1 MISAANIFSE
11 TISVL
16 ASSSP
21 AITAAAAKQLGE
33 VTVSLYFG
41 DGSDGSLLASQSRLL
56 ADGENKLKNPKVEL
70 YFDDH
75 ALAMLFDASARPSDQ
90 VLEKSLDMRGKRDDL
105 LAVWRCFQLLS
116 QRASGLRAIHM
127 IWSDYRNQT
136 RNQQESTTVLNA
148 AAADSVHTNGTN
160 KEFWPALSWLNKR
173 HPAAQEIIARDEP
186 ILMPARLLWDGGI
199 SGSWQDTAKIF
210 DTDLQSIMQTFKTM
224 VADEILELLPTTE
237 PKRDLYD
244 LMADYVTREGK
255 GLRPTL
261 VIATC
266 LAFGGGI
273 KDAVRSAAALEM
285 FHNGFLVHD
294 DIADESTH
302 RRGLPTLHEAYG
314 AGLAVNTGD
323 AMHMFA
329 VDMTLSNLKT
339 LGLARTLAII
349 QEILFMCR
357 ETVEGQALELGWI
370 RYNEVPDK
378 DDDYFVMSNKK
389 TGWYTCISPCRIGAC
404 VGGCTDP
411 VKLQKFD
418 EAFRLIGIAFQIQDD
433 ILNLVGETELYGKE
447 VLGDLLEGKRTIMM
461 IHLFNHAKPS
471 VVKRMTEINAMP
483 RADKEQSLAEEML
496 HEMHKVGSIEYATA
510 LADKLANQG
519 VKRFEHDL
527 AFIEDNEGKAL
538 LRQVANYVTTRAL

>member
-1 MISAANIFSE
+1 MISASSVFAN
-11 TISVL
+11 TINVL

-21 AITAAAAKQLGE
+21 AITAAAAKMLGA
-33 VTVSLYFG
+33 VTVGLRFG
-41 DGSDGSLLASQSRLL
+41 DGSNGSLSSGQSRLI
-56 ADGENKLKNPKVEL
+56 AQGEQKLENPKVEL
-70 YFDDH
+70 YFDDR
-75 ALAMLFDASARPSDQ
+75 ALTMLFDASARPSDQ
-90 VLEKSLDMRGKRDDL
+90 VLEQSLDMRGSRADL

-116 QRASGLRAIHM
+116 QRASGLRSVHM

-136 RNQQESTTVLNA
+136 RNKREIRDTLDA
-148 AAADSVHTNGTN
+148 AATGTDN
-160 KEFWPALSWLNKR
+160 KNPAAKEFWPALDWLNKR
-173 HPAAQEIIARDEP
+173 YPATKEIIQRDEP
-186 ILMPARLLWDGGI
+186 ILMPARLLWDGDS
-199 SGSWQDTAKIF
+199 SGSWQDTAKIY
-210 DTDLQSIMQTFKTM
+210 DTDLQSIMQNFKTL
-224 VADEILELLPTTE
+224 VADEILELLPKKE

-244 LMADYVTREGK
+244 LMADYVMREGK

-273 KDAVRSAAALEM
+273 RDAVRSAAALEM

-339 LGLARTLAII
+339 LGLARTLAVI

-370 RYNEVPDK
+370 RYNEVPQK
-378 DDDYFVMSNKK
+378 DEDYFVMSNKK

-404 VGGCTDP
+404 IGGCTDP
-411 VKLQKFD
+411 AKLQKFD

-447 VLGDLLEGKRTIMM
+447 ALGDLLEGKRTIMM
-461 IHLFNHAKPS
+461 IHLFNHANPS
-471 VVKRMTEINAMP
+471 VVKRMTEINAMA
-483 RADKEQSLAEEML
+483 RVEKEQSLAEEML
-496 HEMHKVGSIEYATA
+496 HEMHKVGSIEYAIA

-527 AFIEDNEGKAL
+527 AFIDDNEGKAL